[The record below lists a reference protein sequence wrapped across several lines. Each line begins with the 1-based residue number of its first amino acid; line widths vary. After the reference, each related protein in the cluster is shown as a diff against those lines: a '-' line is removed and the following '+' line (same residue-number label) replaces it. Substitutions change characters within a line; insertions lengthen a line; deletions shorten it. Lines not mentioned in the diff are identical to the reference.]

1 MKRILSIALSLIM
14 ILALLTACGG
24 DDSTTS
30 TSDNTSETSEATSP
44 SPSETAEETELY
56 VLAAASLTDVL
67 TELEAMYKEEHPEV
81 TLTFNFDSSGTL
93 QTQIEEG
100 APADIFFSAA
110 QKQMKALDEA
120 GLMDS
125 NTIVNMLENKVVLIK
140 PTGSDLAI
148 TSFEEA
154 AEDDSVTMVAIG
166 NSDVPVGQYTETI
179 YTNLGLWEQLSAKAT
194 FGNNVR
200 QVLDW
205 VSTGNVNCG
214 IVYATDAAVDDG
226 VEVITEAPE
235 GSADR
240 VIYPAGVVEASSNK
254 EQAEA
259 FLEFM
264 QTDEALAVF
273 EKYGFT
279 IYSE

>member
-1 MKRILSIALSLIM
+1 MKKILSITLSLLM
-14 ILALLTACGG
+14 LLAVLTACGS
-24 DDSTTS
+24 DDTTTS
-30 TSDNTSETSEATSP
+30 TSDTTSEASEITSP
-44 SPSETAEETELY
+44 SPSNTTEAVDLY

-67 TELEAMYKEEHPEV
+67 TELQEMYNVDNPDV
-81 TLTFNFDSSGTL
+81 NILFNFDSSGTL

-110 QKQMKALDEA
+110 QKQMTDLDDA
-120 GLMDS
+120 GLMVSD
-125 NTIVNMLENKVVLIK
+125 TIVNILENKVVLIK
-140 PTGSDLAI
+140 PAGSDLAI

-154 AEDDSVTMVAIG
+154 ATSESVSMVAIG

-179 YTNLGLWEQLSAKAT
+179 FTNLGIWDQLSAKANLA
-194 FGNNVR
+194 NNVR

-205 VSTGNVNCG
+205 VSTGNADCG
-214 IVYATDAAVDDG
+214 FVYATDAAIDDG

-235 GSADR
+235 GSANP
-240 VIYPAGVVEASSNK
+240 VIYPAGVVEASTAP
-254 EQAEA
+254 EQAGA
-259 FLEFM
+259 FIEFM